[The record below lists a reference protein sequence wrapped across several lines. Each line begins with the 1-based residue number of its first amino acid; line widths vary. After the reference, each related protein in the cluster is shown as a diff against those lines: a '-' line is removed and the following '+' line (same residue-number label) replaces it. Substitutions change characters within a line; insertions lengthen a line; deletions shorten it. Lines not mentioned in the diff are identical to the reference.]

1 MERGQIPDLVRRL
14 FGAYQSKDREV
25 MEELLSDDFTF
36 TSPYDDHIDRTAYF
50 ERCWPNSDR
59 IRMHHLERIVQD
71 GDEAFV
77 LYDCETVSGDRFRNT
92 ERLMFEGGKL
102 KAVEVYFGDPP
113 IGLSKLT
120 SSEAALQAKVRALI
134 EKRVAAVRAK
144 DVDGAVEGV
153 SADMVMFDV
162 VEPLQREGAEGVRER
177 AKAWFSSFEGP
188 IGYKMRVVVAASGDV
203 AFSHSLTRYS
213 GATTTGG
220 RIDMWVRATSCYR
233 KVDGER
239 RVTHE
244 HSSVPFDPQTR
255 LASLGLKP

>member
-14 FGAYQSKDREV
+14 FGAYQSKDRKV

-36 TSPYDDHIDRTAYF
+36 TSPYDYHIDRTAYF

-92 ERLMFEGGKL
+92 ER
-102 KAVEVYFGDPP
+102 
-113 IGLSKLT
+113 T
-120 SSEAALQAKVRALI
+120 SSEAAPQAQVRALI

-144 DVDGAVEGV
+144 DVD
-153 SADMVMFDV
+153 DMVMFDV
-162 VEPLQREGAEGVRER
+162 VEPLQRDGAEGARER

-188 IGYKMRVVVAASGDV
+188 IGYEMRDLVVAASGDV
-203 AFSHSLTRYS
+203 AFSHSLNCYS

>member
-1 MERGQIPDLVRRL
+1 
-14 FGAYQSKDREV
+14 
-25 MEELLSDDFTF
+25 
-36 TSPYDDHIDRTAYF
+36 
-50 ERCWPNSDR
+50 
-59 IRMHHLERIVQD
+59 MHHLKRIIQD

-92 ERLMFEGGKL
+92 ERLMFAGGKL
-102 KAVEVYFGDPP
+102 KVVEVYFGDPP

-120 SSEAALQAKVRALI
+120 SSEAAPQAQVRALI

-144 DVDGAVEGV
+144 DVD
-153 SADMVMFDV
+153 DMVIFDV

-188 IGYKMRVVVAASGDV
+188 IDYEMRDLVVAASGDV
-203 AFSHSLTRYS
+203 AFSHSLNRYS
-213 GATTTGG
+213 GAITTGG
-220 RIDMWVRATSCYR
+220 RIDMWVRATACYR

-239 RVTHE
+239 RGTHE

>member
-1 MERGQIPDLVRRL
+1 
-14 FGAYQSKDREV
+14 
-25 MEELLSDDFTF
+25 
-36 TSPYDDHIDRTAYF
+36 
-50 ERCWPNSDR
+50 
-59 IRMHHLERIVQD
+59 MHHLERIVQD

-162 VEPLQREGAEGVRER
+162 VEPLQREAPR
-177 AKAWFSSFEGP
+177 
-188 IGYKMRVVVAASGDV
+188 ASGN
-203 AFSHSLTRYS
+203 ARRPGFRPSRARS
-213 GATTTGG
+213 ATKC
-220 RIDMWVRATSCYR
+220 ATS
-233 KVDGER
+233 
-239 RVTHE
+239 
-244 HSSVPFDPQTR
+244 SSLPAATSR
-255 LASLGLKP
+255 SHTASTATAAQ